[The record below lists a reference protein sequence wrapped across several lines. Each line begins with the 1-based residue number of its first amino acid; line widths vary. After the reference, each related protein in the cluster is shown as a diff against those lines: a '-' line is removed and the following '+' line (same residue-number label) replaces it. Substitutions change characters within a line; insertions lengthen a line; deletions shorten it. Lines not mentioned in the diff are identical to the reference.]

1 MKRDSTKIG
10 VGIIGASPNR
20 GWALAAHI
28 PALQALPNYEIRAVS
43 TSRRESAEKSA
54 QTLGVA
60 LAFDNH
66 TDLIARPEIDLVR
79 ERRNRLARSTKGPKD
94 RDGSAGA
101 FRTGRNVSAGSRD

>member
-54 QTLGVA
+54 QTLSAA
-60 LAFDNH
+60 LAF
-66 TDLIARPEIDLVR
+66 AKQGRPISRREGGLVLVAVQVSHHN
-79 ERRNRLARSTKGPKD
+79 ELAQTAPT
-94 RDGSAGA
+94 AGEME
-101 FRTGRNVSAGSRD
+101 

>member
-54 QTLGVA
+54 QTLGLA
-60 LAFDNH
+60 LAFDTH
-66 TDLIARPEIDLVR
+66 ADLIARAQIHLVLVAVQVAPHHK
-79 ERRNRLARSTKGPKD
+79 LAKNAPPARK
-94 RDGSAGA
+94 
-101 FRTGRNVSAGSRD
+101 VE